1 MVYDVL
7 PVHYHL
13 RACEQ
18 WQHKTKIMNTD
29 SSNRNN
35 LICIDYLK
43 RTVSAL
49 IHPMA
54 RGLSKEPVMMNYPS
68 WKGEGGDIPSLDV
81 ACQSV
86 WKMGAV
92 SWVQGLARPRGAVRR
107 TGCPSPLFLRV
118 V

>member
-1 MVYDVL
+1 M
-7 PVHYHL
+7 
-13 RACEQ
+13 ACVAGGATQPPIEG
-18 WQHKTKIMNTD
+18 KED
-29 SSNRNN
+29 APF
-35 LICIDYLK
+35 
-43 RTVSAL
+43 SAL

-92 SWVQGLARPRGAVRR
+92 SWVQGLARPRGAVCR